1 MENSIFLYLNSFKEH
16 EHICHIYD
24 NDSECYEIAA
34 NYFIHGIKCNK
45 TCVYISDRAAPEEL
59 TKRLEGHG
67 IPHKGTPKLRAFDEI
82 IIDKHLKKE
91 PLRAD
96 ALISFIEK
104 SLTRVLK
111 NGHKPVRVL
120 MMVQSD
126 PFFVLTSSERL
137 LLEAYLNKIC
147 LEKPIILMSQ
157 VNIEKIS
164 SKDLLSIFKTHPT
177 IVKKTHVY
185 KSPLYMEPG
194 KIIKEVNHEFNK
206 FDILSRKEKKILSLI
221 TNGLSNNAI
230 AGELSISIKT
240 VETHRANIMKKL
252 EIHNLVDLVK
262 FSMRNRI
269 A

>member
-1 MENSIFLYLNSFKEH
+1 MENSIFLYLNSFNEH

-45 TCVYISDRAAPEEL
+45 TCVYISDRAAPPEL
-59 TKRLEGHG
+59 TKRLEGYG
-67 IPHKGTPKLRAFDEI
+67 IPHKDTQKQRAFDEI
-82 IIDKHLKKE
+82 ILDKHLRE
-91 PLRAD
+91 PLRAEV
-96 ALISFIEK
+96 LISFIEK
-104 SLTRVLK
+104 NLNKILK
-111 NGHKPVRVL
+111 KGHKPVRVL
-120 MMVQSD
+120 MMVHGD

-147 LEKPIILMSQ
+147 LENPIILMSQ
-157 VNIEKIS
+157 VNIDKIS

-177 IVKKTHVY
+177 IVKKNLVY
-185 KSPLYMEPG
+185 KSPLYMDPG
-194 KIIKEVNHEFNK
+194 KIIKELKNELNK
-206 FDILSRKEKKILSLI
+206 FNILSSKEKKILSLI

-252 EIHNLVDLVK
+252 DIHNLVDLVK

-269 A
+269 N